1 MRHGSIL
8 ILFIVG
14 LFLMSCGS
22 DELSRLRAEN
32 AALRK
37 ALEEYQPEI
46 EAMRNMNAWLDSI
59 DVNRHS
65 THSDEGNSE
74 PVPQAVSS
82 RLQDVNRYVI
92 TSEEKLTRFE
102 DSLHQSK
109 QALYRF
115 ELMISELEH
124 EVNVRDER
132 IEDLKSSLS
141 VYEQAHRSLTHNII
155 IRQDSLTAMHED
167 LALLQAKMDG
177 LIAHLRI
184 KEGDAIYAKGKAAE
198 ELVKRSRAPIAQK
211 RDGYREALEVFKKA
225 FSLGNQEA
233 ADSIAE
239 LEWRLLTDP
248 ELLLGKPTS
257 FNQIRSEFQHA
268 PG

>member
-8 ILFIVG
+8 ILFIAG

-32 AALRK
+32 AELRK

-59 DVNRHS
+59 DVNRQS
-65 THSDEGNSE
+65 PHSDDGNSD
-74 PVPQAVSS
+74 PAPRAVSS

-109 QALYRF
+109 QALSRY
-115 ELMISELEH
+115 EVMIGEMEH
-124 EVNVRDER
+124 EVNLRDEY
-132 IEDLKSSLS
+132 IEDLKASLS
-141 VYEQAHRSLTHNII
+141 VYQHAQRSLTQSTIV
-155 IRQDSLTAMHED
+155 RQDSLTAMHEE

-198 ELVKRSRAPIAQK
+198 EVVKRSRATIAQK

-248 ELLLGKPTS
+248 ELHLGEPTS
-257 FNQIRSEFQHA
+257 FNKIRNEFQHA